1 MALISIDPKNTAEAL
16 DEEGWL
22 HSGDVAEIDAN
33 GRFKIIDR
41 IKVIIPS
48 RYYFLLYSPSKQNI
62 MKLSQGE
69 YVALEKIENTYST
82 SPLIQQLYVHGD
94 SMQNYLIGVL
104 VPDYAVLAELI
115 HKITHKRVKPEDMAQ
130 LESACKDPKVQRA
143 VQHQLDSQAKKAK
156 LRGFEFVKRVHISF
170 EPFTPDNNMLTPTF
184 KIRRRDVYKRYQ
196 STLDKMYKEGEVAK
210 I

>member
-1 MALISIDPKNTAEAL
+1 
-16 DEEGWL
+16 
-22 HSGDVAEIDAN
+22 
-33 GRFKIIDR
+33 
-41 IKVIIPS
+41 
-48 RYYFLLYSPSKQNI
+48 

-69 YVALEKIENTYST
+69 YVALEKIENIYST

-94 SMQNYLIGVL
+94 SMQNHLIGVL

-115 HKITHKRVKPEDMAQ
+115 HKTTHQKIKPEDMAQ
-130 LESACKDPKVQRA
+130 LESACKDPKIQRVVQNI
-143 VQHQLDSQAKKAK
+143 LDTQGKKTK

-184 KIRRRDVYKRYQ
+184 KIRRRDVYKKYKPI
-196 STLDKMYKEGEVAK
+196 LDRMYKEGETAK